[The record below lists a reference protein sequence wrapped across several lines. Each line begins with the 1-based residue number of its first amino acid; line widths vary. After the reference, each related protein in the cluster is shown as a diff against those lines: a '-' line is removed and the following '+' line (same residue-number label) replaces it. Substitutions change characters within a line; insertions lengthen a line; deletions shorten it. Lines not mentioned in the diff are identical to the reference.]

1 MDRIGNIV
9 QQQGFNYTPTSLMK
23 NCKLLVWLLVAVGSL
38 IRVDNS
44 LAGVVIKPS
53 SSSLFV
59 SASHS
64 CLDKPTLSCQ
74 SQFKSIF
81 MPGLGSTG
89 IEVSDIGF
97 KDPLTSETA
106 TATANTSISVI
117 SLADG
122 VEFTE
127 VAGSVINIG
136 PGLLSRIGMAAGSSI
151 NGRVSLVMDIP
162 EPKRVT
168 LELGINASVQRT
180 EQTAVSSA
188 FLRVSTIDSS
198 GHFQSFSDSL
208 SCNPNIPC
216 TRNTVSRYDLD
227 VVPGQEIFVFAY
239 TGVNTGSLGTTGPI
253 STSSAQATYTIRVI
267 EQTECQGLTLDLFPS
282 FPDTIWPTLLPS
294 GSHDNTALIETKI
307 STPAPPGGCV
317 VNLNT
322 EPVTA
327 KGHSHSLYLIDKA
340 GKIEMGGKT
349 ITSCTIPEGETTCRA
364 ADGSISPVIYTAPEI
379 SGEEKITATLKDTG
393 EKASKSIFAMVPDLG
408 PLSSLQF
415 YRLTGSAG
423 TPHTDNHY
431 ATNDTIF
438 NIQGM
443 AQDYFDICDEDICNE
458 TLGIND
464 MTLPWGGLFDI
475 NGDWKTPHGMIVGV
489 EKHRIGKAVDIDRCA
504 QTLVM
509 QRYLDRIAKKHSGD
523 RIVEEALEVPGCEGP
538 ADTPRI
544 HYDFP

>member
-1 MDRIGNIV
+1 
-9 QQQGFNYTPTSLMK
+9 
-23 NCKLLVWLLVAVGSL
+23 
-38 IRVDNS
+38 
-44 LAGVVIKPS
+44 
-53 SSSLFV
+53 
-59 SASHS
+59 
-64 CLDKPTLSCQ
+64 
-74 SQFKSIF
+74 

-97 KDPLTSETA
+97 NDPLTSQTA

-117 SLADG
+117 SLVDG

-127 VAGSVINIG
+127 IAGSAINIG
-136 PGLLSRIGMAAGSSI
+136 PGLLSRIGMAASSSI
-151 NGRVSLVMDIP
+151 NGRISLVMDIP

-188 FLRVSTIDSS
+188 FLRVSTFDSS
-198 GHFQSFSDSL
+198 GHFQNLFSDSL
-208 SCNPNIPC
+208 SCDPNIPC
-216 TRNTVSRYDLD
+216 TRNTVSRLDLD
-227 VVPGQEIFVFAY
+227 VIPGQEIFVFAY
-239 TGVNTGSLGTTGPI
+239 TGDNAGDIGRTGQI

-294 GSHDNTALIETKI
+294 GSHDNTALVEPKV
-307 STPAPPGGCV
+307 SSPAPAGGCV
-317 VNLNT
+317 VNLDV
-322 EPVTA
+322 EPVSA
-327 KGHSHSLYLIDKA
+327 KGHSTGHTPGIYPKDKA
-340 GKIEMGGKT
+340 GKMEMGGKA

-364 ADGSISPVIYTAPEI
+364 TDGSISPVIYTAPEI

-393 EKASKSIFAMVPDLG
+393 EKASKSIFTMVPDLG

-415 YRLTGSAG
+415 YRPTGQTG
-423 TPHTDNHY
+423 DHPDNHY
-431 ATNDTIF
+431 GTNDTIF

-443 AQDYFDICDEDICNE
+443 AQDYFDLCDEDICNE

-464 MTLPWGGLFDI
+464 MSLPWGGLFDV
-475 NGDWKTPHGMIVGV
+475 NGDWKSPHGMIVGV

-509 QRYLDRIAKKHSGD
+509 QDYLDKIAKKHSGK